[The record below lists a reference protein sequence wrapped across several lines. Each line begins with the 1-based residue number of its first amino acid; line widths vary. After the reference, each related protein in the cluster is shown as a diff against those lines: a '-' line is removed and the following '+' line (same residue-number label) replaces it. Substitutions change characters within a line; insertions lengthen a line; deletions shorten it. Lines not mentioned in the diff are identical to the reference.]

1 MLSSLLL
8 CLIGFIILSYA
19 ADKLVE
25 GASNLA
31 LNLGISKTVV
41 GLTIVAAGT
50 SLPEMVVSVNASL
63 KGNPALSL
71 GNVVGSNIMNAALIL
86 GVAALI
92 QPILCGKQMVRRE
105 VPIMIVTATL
115 LWYMAQTDATITPA
129 EGIILFILFFAYT
142 GLSYY
147 WSRNETQIANEM
159 ASKLD
164 EVAGEDGDSSEKVT
178 TRTNIMY
185 LIGGM
190 IGLVVG
196 SETLVRGA
204 VFIAHAY
211 GVSDEVIGLTLIAI
225 GTSLPELATSITAAR
240 KGQSEIALG
249 NVVGSNI
256 FNVLGIVG
264 CASVVSFFNPDPATR
279 LLTISPEML
288 GLHIPLMVV
297 VSLGV
302 LPIMSTG
309 MRIIRLEGAF
319 LVAVYVAYTLMLFQ
333 TTAPAPM
340 ATLPDP
346 IPNIT
351 QPANGNNA
359 SQPAAITSNSAASMP
374 EVLPVTPEIATQ
386 SAAPT
391 NNENTPVIATEPMPT
406 SWSMTPASASEQVAV
421 ASATAAVAASE
432 SEATEPEL
440 ETIIMPEA
448 DPQTPVAS
456 PSAN

>member
-1 MLSSLLL
+1 MLFSLLL

-31 LNLGISKTVV
+31 LNLGISKTVI

-105 VPIMIVTATL
+105 VPIMILTTTL
-115 LWYMAQTDATITPA
+115 LWHMAQTDAAISTT
-129 EGIILFILFFAYT
+129 EGIILFILFFAYI

-147 WSRNETQIANEM
+147 WSRNETEIANEM

-164 EVAGEDGDSSEKVT
+164 EVAGEEGASEKVT

-264 CASVVSFFNPDPATR
+264 CASVVSYFNPDPATR
-279 LLTISPEML
+279 LLSISPEML

-309 MRIIRLEGAF
+309 MRIVRLEGAF

-340 ATLPDP
+340 AALPDP
-346 IPNIT
+346 VPNIT
-351 QPANGNNA
+351 QPANPA
-359 SQPAAITSNSAASMP
+359 SGSSTTQPAAITDHSAASLP
-374 EVLPVTPEIATQ
+374 AALPVTPDVAT
-386 SAAPT
+386 SAA
-391 NNENTPVIATEPMPT
+391 EPMPT
-406 SWSMTPASASEQVAV
+406 SWSMTPASASEQVT
-421 ASATAAVAASE
+421 SDSSITASE
-432 SEATEPEL
+432 AIATEPEL
-440 ETIIMPEA
+440 ETIIMPDA
-448 DPQTPVAS
+448 DPQLPVAS